1 MLAEEGSVEPTAAG
15 GRDEARVGP
24 PDGRHREQ
32 EEDEAMRRQ
41 SPSVSTVWPRCIVSQ
56 LEYVVKA
63 ASWHCCQP
71 LSSKEDEIQALSVIT
86 VTVGKPSNCLLI
98 C

>member
-15 GRDEARVGP
+15 GGDEARVGP

-41 SPSVSTVWPRCIVSQ
+41 SPLSEYSMAPLYSVT
-56 LEYVVKA
+56 A
-63 ASWHCCQP
+63 
-71 LSSKEDEIQALSVIT
+71 
-86 VTVGKPSNCLLI
+86 
-98 C
+98 